1 MTLIPITWLIEISN
15 LLFFSLT
22 KYVNLEISTFLK
34 YEPLICQVGRQP
46 PEMEKDIFWDE
57 SVPKELPY
65 TIAAL
70 PFRKETDMSITDDV
84 RYIYLYQI
92 HKCMDTF
99 L

>member
-1 MTLIPITWLIEISN
+1 
-15 LLFFSLT
+15 
-22 KYVNLEISTFLK
+22 
-34 YEPLICQVGRQP
+34 
-46 PEMEKDIFWDE
+46 MEQDIFWDE

-92 HKCMDTF
+92 YKCKDKF